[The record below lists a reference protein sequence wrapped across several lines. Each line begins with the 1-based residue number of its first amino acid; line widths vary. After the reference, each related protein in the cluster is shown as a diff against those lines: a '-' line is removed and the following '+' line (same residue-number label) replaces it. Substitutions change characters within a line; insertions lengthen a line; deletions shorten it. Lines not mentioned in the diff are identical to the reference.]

1 MRKKIALLIIVVT
14 AAFTQAAV
22 AMALEDRYA
31 HDQQLV
37 LDEVNKYRQSR
48 GLKPLVMNA
57 FMSHEAAIHSQD
69 MASKRM
75 AFGHIDFNKRIKR
88 IYDKIQLCRAGSE
101 NVAYF
106 KVGPREV
113 VRRWLTSPGHRR
125 NIEGPFNMTGVGIA
139 HDKRGF
145 IYYTQIFVRTDNP
158 AYTQIAKK

>member
-1 MRKKIALLIIVVT
+1 MRKT
-14 AAFTQAAV
+14 AILCLTFFVAVLTQSGWAKAREAV
-22 AMALEDRYA
+22 YA
-31 HDQQLV
+31 SDQQQV

-48 GLKPLVMNA
+48 GLKPLVMNK

-69 MASKRM
+69 MASHRM
-75 AFGHIDFNKRIKR
+75 AFGHLGFNTRIKR
-88 IYDKIQLCRAGSE
+88 IYDKIELCRAGSE

-125 NIEGPFNMTGVGIA
+125 NIEGHFNMTGVGIA
-139 HDKRGF
+139 HDSRGF

-158 AYTQIAKK
+158 AYVHVAKK

>member
-1 MRKKIALLIIVVT
+1 MRKNAVLLVLLVMSVFAQSVG
-14 AAFTQAAV
+14 AA
-22 AMALEDRYA
+22 ALEDRYA

-37 LDEVNKYRQSR
+37 LDEVNKYRQSK
-48 GLKPLVMNA
+48 GLKPLVMNK

-88 IYDKIQLCRAGSE
+88 IYDAIQLCRSGSE

-125 NIEGPFNMTGVGIA
+125 NIEGNFNMTGVGIA
-139 HDKRGF
+139 HDKRGY

-158 AYTQIAKK
+158 AYTQIAQK